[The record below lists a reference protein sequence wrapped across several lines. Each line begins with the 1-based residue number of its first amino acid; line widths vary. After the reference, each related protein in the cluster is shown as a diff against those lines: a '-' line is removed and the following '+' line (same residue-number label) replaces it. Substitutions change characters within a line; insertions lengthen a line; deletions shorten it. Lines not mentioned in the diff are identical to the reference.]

1 MESNIQQYS
10 VENWIKKLNALN
22 AVFLTEKENF
32 SQELGIISKRLKLL
46 ETQRITIAFVGQS
59 KAGKSMILNALI
71 GKKLVQSHE
80 HNCTFFGLKI
90 QPCDCTPVLFTKE
103 MQKEQWIIGEDE
115 VQKKIE
121 EINKEERYR
130 KKTMILEGLNSKKNE
145 NIWTLQ
151 TFMKA
156 FERDNTKYKLKE
168 ELRFL
173 EFCDLPGISDD
184 ILNFNV
190 EEMKNNM
197 ETIAVYEEKRMSGKN
212 VENRQ
217 FNHIFSEINPQ
228 ILILVMDVNNMKD
241 IESFIDYFKQS
252 LFKGKKRGKIKQI
265 MENNNFIILINKAD
279 DIKSTTTK
287 KDVLETIFQKFSVIT
302 EFQNKNLKEE
312 KSDDFFKRVNVFFV
326 SSKIALE
333 SVYFTEELETKLRD
347 IYIKLKKDSE
357 FIEKAISQQKEK
369 FKNQT
374 DYKPTSNFEDF
385 LENLQNKIKEVFSE
399 QIAKSL
405 EEDLMYLEDT
415 KNSFLGKK
423 DYLQDNS
430 SGFLQENIRNSFFE
444 TQSTKLL
451 KVNESQ
457 INLIINKV
465 CEKLNENTNIL
476 SKYDKSIIKEKYF
489 DFVDSCSEAISTAN
503 EHISEN
509 FQIYANEISNIFKP
523 TPKFQAF
530 LNGKIVYIIK
540 NCEKKL
546 KGKKDENLYGFL
558 PNDITYFRHWIFRK
572 IATFFTLTKTF
583 LTIME
588 KFFAQFNYKL
598 NKNVKMEMKENYNKH
613 FKEPMQMII
622 NDSLRLLKGKYA

>member
-1 MESNIQQYS
+1 MF
-10 VENWIKKLNALN
+10 
-22 AVFLTEKENF
+22 FLF
-32 SQELGIISKRLKLL
+32 
-46 ETQRITIAFVGQS
+46 
-59 KAGKSMILNALI
+59 
-71 GKKLVQSHE
+71 
-80 HNCTFFGLKI
+80 
-90 QPCDCTPVLFTKE
+90 
-103 MQKEQWIIGEDE
+103 
-115 VQKKIE
+115 
-121 EINKEERYR
+121 
-130 KKTMILEGLNSKKNE
+130 
-145 NIWTLQ
+145 LQ
-151 TFMKA
+151 
-156 FERDNTKYKLKE
+156 
-168 ELRFL
+168 
-173 EFCDLPGISDD
+173 
-184 ILNFNV
+184 
-190 EEMKNNM
+190 
-197 ETIAVYEEKRMSGKN
+197 
-212 VENRQ
+212 
-217 FNHIFSEINPQ
+217 
-228 ILILVMDVNNMKD
+228 
-241 IESFIDYFKQS
+241 
-252 LFKGKKRGKIKQI
+252 
-265 MENNNFIILINKAD
+265 
-279 DIKSTTTK
+279 
-287 KDVLETIFQKFSVIT
+287 
-302 EFQNKNLKEE
+302 
-312 KSDDFFKRVNVFFV
+312 
-326 SSKIALE
+326 
-333 SVYFTEELETKLRD
+333 

-622 NDSLRLLKGKYA
+622 NDSVRLLKGKYA